1 MACCQKANLWVLILM
16 RACTALRKPNSR
28 RNKQDR
34 QSWIVAELRAIPS
47 LRVNDLASRLG
58 VSTETVRRD
67 LAELDEAGLVNRT
80 YGGATSAAL
89 HEPGLAVRET
99 LMVTERGWIA
109 EEAMRLVEPGD
120 ILMIGSGATTLHF
133 AKRLAVGKEHL
144 TVITHSMP
152 IAAALAA
159 NLSHKVLIL
168 PGEYDGREGMIHG
181 ADTMEALS
189 RFHANKAI
197 LGASGLTAEGPNDA
211 GLAAGLVYGAMMRR
225 SAQTI
230 VLADHTKFNAPSLTV
245 YGDWSFA
252 TTLISDELPT
262 GALAEGMHAARAK
275 VIKAMRF

>member
-1 MACCQKANLWVLILM
+1 MQTG
-16 RACTALRKPNSR
+16 TAVRKPNSR
-28 RNKQDR
+28 PSKQDR
-34 QSWIVAELRAIPS
+34 QSRIVAELRAIPS
-47 LRVNDLASRLG
+47 LRVNDLAARLR

-67 LAELDEAGLVNRT
+67 LAELDKAGLVNRT

-109 EEAMRLVEPGD
+109 EQAMRLVEPGD

-133 AKRLAVGKEHL
+133 ARRLAVGMDHL

-152 IAAALAA
+152 IAVALAA
-159 NLSHKVLIL
+159 NLTHKVFIL
-168 PGEYDGREGMIHG
+168 PGEYDGHEGLIHG
-181 ADTMEALS
+181 ADTMEAIH
-189 RFHANKAI
+189 RFHAHKAF
-197 LGASGLTAEGPNDA
+197 LGASGLTVEGPNDA

-230 VLADHTKFNAPSLTV
+230 ILADHKKFNAPSLTI
-245 YGDWSFA
+245 YGGWSFA
-252 TTLISDELPT
+252 TTLISDELPS

-275 VIKAMRF
+275 VIKATSF